1 MQGAMNVE
9 LPSIGDRELDKK
21 IDEWQQWDKVT
32 THCVCQVAVCYAL
45 CSKGAAVCVF

>member
-9 LPSIGDRELDKK
+9 LPSVGDVELDKK

-32 THCVCQVAVCYAL
+32 THCVCQVAVYCAL
-45 CSKGAAVCVF
+45 CSKGAEVYVF